1 MYPTLVLMTPD
12 TEEKVSSGLQNHPS
26 ANTAVSVTD
35 DDDVA
40 VSAADEVLAV
50 SLDAALH
57 RGLGR
62 AEDGALATGR
72 REVARAGRDAPS
84 RGTATLGATA
94 AIEECR
100 SGGKISILSPR
111 QLSD

>member
-1 MYPTLVLMTPD
+1 MTPD

-26 ANTAVSVTD
+26 ANTAVSVVADDD

-62 AEDGALATGR
+62 ADDGALATGR
-72 REVARAGRDAPS
+72 REVARAERDAPS

-94 AIEECR
+94 AIEV
-100 SGGKISILSPR
+100 
-111 QLSD
+111 

>member
-26 ANTAVSVTD
+26 ANTAVSVVADD

-62 AEDGALATGR
+62 AEDGGGRALATGR
-72 REVARAGRDAPS
+72 REVARAERDAPS

-94 AIEECR
+94 AIEV
-100 SGGKISILSPR
+100 
-111 QLSD
+111 

>member
-1 MYPTLVLMTPD
+1 MTPD

-26 ANTAVSVTD
+26 ANTAVSVVADDD

-62 AEDGALATGR
+62 AEDGGGRALATGR
-72 REVARAGRDAPS
+72 REVARAERDAPS

-94 AIEECR
+94 AIEV
-100 SGGKISILSPR
+100 
-111 QLSD
+111 

>member
-62 AEDGALATGR
+62 AEDGGGRALATGR

-94 AIEECR
+94 AIEV
-100 SGGKISILSPR
+100 
-111 QLSD
+111 

>member
-26 ANTAVSVTD
+26 ANTAVSVVADD

-62 AEDGALATGR
+62 ADDGALATGR
-72 REVARAGRDAPS
+72 REVARAERDAPS

-94 AIEECR
+94 AIEV
-100 SGGKISILSPR
+100 
-111 QLSD
+111 

>member
-26 ANTAVSVTD
+26 ANTAVSVVADD

-62 AEDGALATGR
+62 ADDGAWALATGR
-72 REVARAGRDAPS
+72 REVARAERDAPS

-94 AIEECR
+94 AIEV
-100 SGGKISILSPR
+100 
-111 QLSD
+111 